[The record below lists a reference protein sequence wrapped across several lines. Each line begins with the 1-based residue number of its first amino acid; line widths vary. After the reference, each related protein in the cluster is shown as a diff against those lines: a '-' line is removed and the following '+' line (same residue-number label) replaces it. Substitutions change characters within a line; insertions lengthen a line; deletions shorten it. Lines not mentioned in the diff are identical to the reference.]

1 MFKPFNSFK
10 PFSNILTPDVLNG
23 LNELPA
29 LCGLN
34 AEPILESIAEEIQR
48 EDGEHEG
55 DAWIGGEVG
64 RDEEKLTPFIQH

>member
-1 MFKPFNSFK
+1 VFK
-10 PFSNILTPDVLNG
+10 PFSNHFNVGLLNG

-64 RDEEKLTPFIQH
+64 RDEEKLSSFIQH

>member
-1 MFKPFNSFK
+1 
-10 PFSNILTPDVLNG
+10 LNG

-34 AEPILESIAEEIQR
+34 TEPILESIADEIQR

-55 DAWIGGEVG
+55 DAWIGREVG